1 MATTTKSPIRS
12 FFKKLLITLLI
23 LIVVGIA
30 LTFFVFNYSY
40 SDGNRAGVIIKFSRK
55 GFLMKTYE
63 GELNI
68 GGMGNIPN
76 TAQTNEIWNFSVR
89 DKAMADTIMHL
100 QGRKVSVHY
109 HEVVKAMPWQ
119 GETNYFVDGIEV
131 IKE

>member
-1 MATTTKSPIRS
+1 MATTSSTPVRS
-12 FFKKLLITLLI
+12 FFKKAIIILAI
-23 LIVVGIA
+23 LIVVGTA

-76 TAQTNEIWNFSVR
+76 TAQRNEIWNFSVR
-89 DKAMADTIMHL
+89 DKAIADSIVHL
-100 QGRKVSVHY
+100 QGRKVTVHY
-109 HEVVKAMPWQ
+109 TEVVKAMPWQ